1 MEQLVWGT
9 KKYNEVKEEI
19 QKNFKVIPT
28 ENFDVKKAIAN
39 RIDFLKNFLIQTERQ
54 AYVLGISGGVDSS
67 TVGRLCQIACEQL
80 REQGYQAQF
89 IAMRLPAGVQR
100 DEDDAQKA
108 LSFIKPDKCIT
119 VNIGKSATDL
129 CSQAVEE
136 MAQLGETPNAK
147 EIDWHKG
154 NIKARLRMTSQ
165 YSIAGFYKGLVV
177 STDMNSEYVMSF
189 FTLHGDGASDV
200 TVLGGLNKRQVRLIA
215 KELGASENIWK
226 KPPTADLEELNPGKL
241 DDEGFGFAYDFLDDF
256 LEGKS
261 IPQEVESQI
270 INHFNN
276 TRFKRQVT
284 PGYKE

>member
-9 KKYNEVKEEI
+9 QQYNDVKEEI
-19 QKNFKVIPT
+19 QKNFKVVPT
-28 ENFDVKKAIAN
+28 ENFDVKKAISN
-39 RIDFLKNFLIQTERQ
+39 RVEFLKNFLIQTGRQ

-80 REQGYQAQF
+80 RQQGYEAQF

-100 DEDDAQKA
+100 DEDDAQRA
-108 LSFIKPDKCIT
+108 LSFINPDKCIT
-119 VNIGKSATDL
+119 VNIGQSATDL
-129 CSQAVEE
+129 CNQAVQE
-136 MAQLGETPNAK
+136 MAQLGQAPSAK

-215 KELGASENIWK
+215 KELGASEKIWK

-256 LEGKS
+256 LEGKT
-261 IPQEVESQI
+261 IPQQVETQI

-276 TRFKRQVT
+276 TRFKRQAT